1 MYFTPI
7 PNTKPMHKIDICW
20 QRTIEMNQ
28 INPWM
33 GIKTQRNKIQA
44 RVALL
49 REWVYYVN
57 AESWMKATD
66 KISGGGQRENEHD

>member
-1 MYFTPI
+1 
-7 PNTKPMHKIDICW
+7 
-20 QRTIEMNQ
+20 MNQ

-33 GIKTQRNKIQA
+33 GIKTQRNKTQA